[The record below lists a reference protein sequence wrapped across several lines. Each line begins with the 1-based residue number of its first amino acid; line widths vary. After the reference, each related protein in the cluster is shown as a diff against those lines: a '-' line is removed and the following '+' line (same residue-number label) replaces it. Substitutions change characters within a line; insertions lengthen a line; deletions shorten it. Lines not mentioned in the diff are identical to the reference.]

1 MPSFNALRRFFAA
14 VLAVG
19 ACISFA
25 TVSYAQENGKGTAKN
40 VILFIGDG
48 DGFNSELLG
57 TYYHTGKEWGEV
69 YQSFPVFIGSA
80 TFCVHKHS
88 NGSVE
93 WDPVADPDKNFGYSP
108 AEFWKGPDGAQW
120 RVTNT
125 ETTDSAAS
133 STALNSGH
141 KTVGGYVGKDMNGND
156 VENFAE
162 KNIKAGRSAG
172 MVSTNQI
179 SHATPAGGSSHNI
192 NRNNYA
198 EIGKEQI
205 EKSQLTVLIGSG
217 HPEYNNGVKIEKS
230 ADELNYNFV
239 GGRETWE
246 NVKKNDGFKGWSF
259 IDARSDFAAL
269 AAATPDSG
277 KELPNRLLGI
287 VRTTGDVMP
296 IDGDV
301 DDPDAMIK
309 RFSKTTVEETPS
321 LSEMTLAALNV
332 LSQNK
337 NGFYVL
343 VEGGSIDH
351 ANHGNNAD
359 QSCLEHTGF
368 AKAIE
373 AAVEW
378 VEKYSSWDETLIIVT
393 SDHETGQIWG
403 DGTYVDEDNNG
414 RFSSKKDT
422 FEGFEKIEKSKKGK
436 VPAVQYLSTGHTN
449 SLVPFW
455 AKGAGA
461 DCYKDFVRGKDKKA
475 AKFWKFDG
483 DFIFNSDVYNIMSA
497 ASGIE

>member
-1 MPSFNALRRFFAA
+1 
-14 VLAVG
+14 
-19 ACISFA
+19 
-25 TVSYAQENGKGTAKN
+25 
-40 VILFIGDG
+40 
-48 DGFNSELLG
+48 
-57 TYYHTGKEWGEV
+57 
-69 YQSFPVFIGSA
+69 
-80 TFCVHKHS
+80 
-88 NGSVE
+88 
-93 WDPVADPDKNFGYSP
+93 
-108 AEFWKGPDGAQW
+108 
-120 RVTNT
+120 
-125 ETTDSAAS
+125 
-133 STALNSGH
+133 
-141 KTVGGYVGKDMNGND
+141 MNGND

-301 DDPDAMIK
+301 DDPEAMIK

-343 VEGGSIDH
+343 IEGGSIDH

-378 VEKYSSWDETLIIVT
+378 VEKYSLSLIHI
-393 SDHETGQIWG
+393 
-403 DGTYVDEDNNG
+403 
-414 RFSSKKDT
+414 
-422 FEGFEKIEKSKKGK
+422 
-436 VPAVQYLSTGHTN
+436 
-449 SLVPFW
+449 
-455 AKGAGA
+455 
-461 DCYKDFVRGKDKKA
+461 
-475 AKFWKFDG
+475 
-483 DFIFNSDVYNIMSA
+483 
-497 ASGIE
+497 